1 MKTYKLLLI
10 TILFISSAVTVS
22 ADGPKKSFPD
32 KVKEVFVELSEDG
45 YRQFMHNKLRNF
57 DTFMKNLLDPK
68 KVEEVVEEEEES
80 EDDEESE
87 DEEGEAMEETEDDP
101 AAEEL
106 WFSPCLLGVHG
117 LPRSAKI
124 LEIV

>member
-10 TILFISSAVTVS
+10 AILFISSAVTVS

-106 WFSPCLLGVHG
+106 
-117 LPRSAKI
+117 
-124 LEIV
+124 